1 MKKKRGWAGI
11 RFLLIFV
18 GIILMAGGAYLLRER
33 RNYDQETAARQ
44 EAVLKKLGE
53 EIPGYMA
60 ASVETGAQEEG
71 KSASSAEAEAQEDG
85 QSATEAGAED
95 QEDGQ
100 SVTLAEAE
108 AQEEGR
114 SVAAVEAEAGE
125 NGQSAAKAG
134 LESITGAGDAA
145 FLQNGWNFPVVSVD
159 GVDCAGILEIPSIGC
174 RTAVGAPWAAYDYMA
189 YLMRITVKNDVW
201 AIASENRDSLL
212 GRLPEVS
219 EGDRVYFTDVYGNR
233 AVYQVSA
240 VYSAD
245 EIPTG
250 TEPGQQKVQ
259 AQAPVLNLC
268 CPQGKKWFVAEC
280 TE

>member
-1 MKKKRGWAGI
+1 
-11 RFLLIFV
+11 
-18 GIILMAGGAYLLRER
+18 MAGGAYLLRER
-33 RNYDQETAARQ
+33 KAYDRETAARQ
-44 EAVLKKLGE
+44 ETVLMKLGE

-60 ASVETGAQEEG
+60 APAET
-71 KSASSAEAEAQEDG
+71 EAEAG
-85 QSATEAGAED
+85 GR
-95 QEDGQ
+95 
-100 SVTLAEAE
+100 SVAVAEAE

-134 LESITGAGDAA
+134 SESMTGTGDAA
-145 FLQNGWNFPVVSVD
+145 FQQNGWNFPVVSVD

-189 YLMRITVKNDVW
+189 YLMRIVVKDDAW

-219 EGDRVYFTDVYGNR
+219 EGDKVYFTDVYGNR

-240 VYSAD
+240 VYLTD

-250 TEPGQQKVQ
+250 TELGQQKVQ
-259 AQAPVLNLC
+259 AEAPVLNLC